1 MVDKPF
7 IYGAVS
13 IIFELEGL
21 VHAILPLPQGAKHLL
36 LLFCQSAT
44 KQAPAPTAVAASAS
58 IGSGIGLKES

>member
-1 MVDKPF
+1 MINKPL
-7 IYGAVS
+7 IYSAVS

-21 VHAILPLPQGAKHLL
+21 MHAILPLPQGAKHLL
-36 LLFCQSAT
+36 LLFCQRAA

>member
-7 IYGAVS
+7 IYGAVN
-13 IIFELEGL
+13 IIFELKRL
-21 VHAILPLPQGAKHLL
+21 MHAILPFSQGAKHLL
-36 LLFCQSAT
+36 LLFCQRAT